1 MFSFFLIVF
10 PNSAKKTTK
19 FEGEMLFRKNLHP
32 QNVGLA
38 LICGTIGHRT
48 KNIEIKWAQCKRDT
62 ERKKPY

>member
-10 PNSAKKTTK
+10 SNSAKKTTK
-19 FEGEMLFRKNLHP
+19 FEGEMLFRENLHP

-48 KNIEIKWAQCKRDT
+48 KNIEIK
-62 ERKKPY
+62 

>member
-19 FEGEMLFRKNLHP
+19 FEGEMLFRENLHP

-48 KNIEIKWAQCKRDT
+48 KNIEIK
-62 ERKKPY
+62 